1 METNLDI
8 LYIIFALHTET
19 AIILGFC
26 NPMISI
32 IFEHK
37 RLVAVA
43 VNTKQCAP
51 SGIMLHTSPILDRVE
66 RNVVPLKLYK
76 WIIIGNTFQYY
87 LLTTFSL
94 CLAHQLLVLSICQ
107 HISPE

>member
-8 LYIIFALHTET
+8 PVLYIIFALHGET

-26 NPMISI
+26 NPI

-51 SGIMLHTSPILDRVE
+51 SGIMLRTSLIPDRVE

-76 WIIIGNTFQYY
+76 WIILAIHFSIIY
-87 LLTTFSL
+87 LPHFHCV
-94 CLAHQLLVLSICQ
+94 CLINY
-107 HISPE
+107 

>member
-8 LYIIFALHTET
+8 LFIIFALHGEK

-32 IFEHK
+32 ILENK
-37 RLVAVA
+37 SLVVVA

-51 SGIMLHTSPILDRVE
+51 SGIMLRTSLILDRVE
-66 RNVVPLKLYK
+66 RNVVPLN
-76 WIIIGNTFQYY
+76 G
-87 LLTTFSL
+87 
-94 CLAHQLLVLSICQ
+94 
-107 HISPE
+107 

>member
-8 LYIIFALHTET
+8 LYIIFALHGET

-51 SGIMLHTSPILDRVE
+51 SGIMLRTSPILDRVE

-76 WIIIGNTFQYY
+76 WIILAIHFSIIY
-87 LLTTFSL
+87 LPHFHCV
-94 CLAHQLLVLSICQ
+94 CLINY
-107 HISPE
+107 